1 VFSVEPVSP
10 SQYESLIKWENL
22 GIDFWDE
29 LRRTQTS
36 RIMVPAEQLDAFKIF
51 LNDENIEFKIIIE
64 DVEK

>member
-1 VFSVEPVSP
+1 VEPVSP